1 MTIRSYQILVQ
12 ALVTPSAA
20 SEPVTRSVTSVLTL
34 ETVVRPGLVKELIES
49 ELLLSDEA
57 TYTVDEVPPTEAS
70 NALVLFSQADWFT
83 LPSGVSVVESELGLQ
98 QEVSIFGYEQ
108 VESDLALTQ
117 DVSSTGPVDRI
128 VNHSSF
134 FGFASFVIAD
144 PLRVVESEL
153 NLSSTASKTQ
163 DYSVISN
170 LSLVSDAFRAY
181 TGESDLSLVSTVDWG
196 FGYEVS
202 DTLVL
207 TSVATRDLILN
218 QTVSNGS
225 IVEQACS
232 YFIESR
238 CNRLTRNS
246 FQGTGGVAPS
256 TKPLTYTNKL
266 LLQSKD
272 DPTSIVVL
280 RNPETDDR
288 KRYTFERVNRNYY
301 DNTLDL
307 YSDPAWFDEETQL
320 YTVVALKRSILDDL
334 FSFLQINLG
343 KPVILKDWKG
353 ISWDVVISNPGELYS
368 EDRDGYWV
376 LDFEVV
382 GSPTNGEYTASKLV
396 LDGTISRA
404 GSIYIRT
411 LESEMGLTDLTNR
424 DYDLGPSSSL
434 SFTNEAT
441 AVVV

>member
-12 ALVTPSAA
+12 ALVTPSTGVEV
-20 SEPVTRSVTSVLTL
+20 SRTLTQEL
-34 ETVVRPGLVKELIES
+34 GLVS
-49 ELLLSDEA
+49 
-57 TYTVDEVPPTEAS
+57 EAS
-70 NALVLFSQADWFT
+70 SNIFDRLVDSALGFTSESTYVVEEALVYEPTSDLDFNSQATWFT
-83 LPSGVSVVESELGLQ
+83 LPSGVSVVESQLGLQ
-98 QEVSIFGYEQ
+98 QEVSVFGYEQ
-108 VESDLALTQ
+108 VESDLTLTQ
-117 DVSSTGPVDRI
+117 DVSYIGPVVRI

-144 PLRVVESEL
+144 PVRVVGSEL

-163 DYSVISN
+163 TYSVTSN

-181 TGESDLSLVSTVDWG
+181 TGESDLSLISTVDWG

-218 QTVSNGS
+218 QTVSNTS

-232 YFIESR
+232 YFVESR

-288 KRYTFERVNRNYY
+288 KRYSFERVNRNYY

-307 YSDPAWFDEETQL
+307 YSDPAWSTEETQL

-334 FSFLQINLG
+334 FSFLQSNLG

-382 GSPTNGEYTASKLV
+382 GLPTNGEYTASKLV

-411 LESEMGLTDLTNR
+411 LESEMGLTDLANR
-424 DYDLGPSSSL
+424 YYDLGPSSSL
-434 SFTNEAT
+434 SFTSEAT